1 MATPTHQLTL
11 VADERSYDLVV
22 PVGAR
27 VTDVLSVLGISSSA
41 TPSSV
46 ATPGGHVYGPQDR
59 LGEDL
64 TSGTVLTV
72 VRTTTHQLHRDV
84 VSTDRSS
91 SAPGARAGAPAS
103 AGGGRAVTAR
113 PGTAPAIDDSTR
125 RREDLD
131 PDATI
136 TRSMLAAGRPGRR
149 APRAR
154 ARQQPVTVPGLLVGI
169 AAVSLVGSL
178 AALGNPAPADA
189 AFLLVPVTLA
199 RWVTTGLLLAAAVM
213 ATIGPLARLREASVV
228 RLAAA
233 PALAVAAGLTV
244 PLPDSP
250 DRIAVSGVLGCA
262 LGAATL
268 ALGGVEDRGPTRAA
282 RTAMASLGAIALV
295 LAAGVLG
302 GWPSQA
308 SAALLLG
315 LVPLVV
321 RALPSASLAVAP
333 EQLVDTDRLSTT
345 VWAVRERHAR
355 RRSRVLRPDV
365 RDQVEQA
372 RAVVSVGTAYL
383 ALTAAGSGWV
393 IALTPPMS
401 SLAPWA
407 GWALGAVAAI
417 ALGYQSRA
425 VRDRTARF
433 AMLAACASLT
443 VSSTSA
449 VLTQHPSWVPVV
461 VALTVVIGLASVAG
475 AVAVGGGY
483 RSTRL
488 SRAADRVESL
498 SVVLALP
505 LAVVAAGGVEGLRRM
520 TSG

>member
-1 MATPTHQLTL
+1 MSTPTHQLTL

-22 PVGAR
+22 PVGVR
-27 VTDVLSVLGISSSA
+27 VTEVLSVLGISSSA

-46 ATPGGHVYGPQDR
+46 ATAGGHVYGPQDR

-64 TSGTVLTV
+64 SSGTVLTV
-72 VRTTTHQLHRDV
+72 VRTTTHRLHRDV

-91 SAPGARAGAPAS
+91 AAPGARTATPAS
-103 AGGGRAVTAR
+103 AGGGRAATPRQGA
-113 PGTAPAIDDSTR
+113 APVIDDSTR

-149 APRAR
+149 TPRAV
-154 ARQQPVTVPGLLVGI
+154 ARQQSMVLPGMLVGV
-169 AAVSLVGSL
+169 AAVALAGSL
-178 AALGNPAPADA
+178 AALGNPVPEGAT
-189 AFLLVPVTLA
+189 FLLVSVTTA
-199 RWVTTGLLLAAAVM
+199 RWVSAVLLLASAV
-213 ATIGPLARLREASVV
+213 AVTVGAPARLRDSGAV

-233 PALAVAAGLTV
+233 PALAVAAGLTA
-244 PLPDSP
+244 PLPVSP
-250 DRIAVSGVLGCA
+250 DRVAVSGILGCA
-262 LGAATL
+262 LGAITL
-268 ALGGVEDRGPTRAA
+268 ALGSVDDPGPTRAA
-282 RTAMASLGAIALV
+282 RTAMASLGGIALV
-295 LAAGVLG
+295 LAAGVLR
-302 GWPSQA
+302 GWPPQS

-315 LVPLVV
+315 MVPLVV

-372 RAVVSVGTAYL
+372 RAVVSVGTVYL
-383 ALTAAGSGWV
+383 ALTAVACGWV
-393 IALTPPMS
+393 LALNTAMS

-407 GWALGAVAAI
+407 GWVLTIVVAI
-417 ALGYQSRA
+417 ALGYQSRT

-433 AMLAACASLT
+433 AMLAACGSLIG
-443 VSSTSA
+443 STTYA
-449 VLTQHPSWVPVV
+449 VLAQHPSWVPAL
-461 VALTVVIGLASVAG
+461 VALAFVIGLAATAG
-475 AVAVGGGY
+475 AVALGGGY

-505 LAVVAAGGVEGLRRM
+505 LAVVAAGGVEALRRM